1 MATFEGLEYEIDHR
15 GRPVWQRAYFDHLC
29 KIAEGVNYRQER
41 MGVLAPKELDMYGR
55 CWQWTGATTN
65 GTPVM
70 RDHPPVEG
78 GRGRLCQ
85 ARRLVYHWLVGPILP
100 GRKVRDFCGNPMC
113 VNPNH
118 LRLGYPGR
126 KRAEV
131 SQ

>member
-1 MATFEGLEYEIDHR
+1 MATFEGHEYVVDAR
-15 GRPVWQRAYFDHLC
+15 GRPVWVGAPFEHLS
-29 KIAEGVNYRQER
+29 KMRD
-41 MGVLAPKELDMYGR
+41 APWSAPVPSKDASFGGP